1 MRCPTGAGFVGQ
13 KKCNFSVALRNVA
26 DESTRSV
33 LEHSQLSHML
43 APSPFLPVLTQ
54 PRAARAAAVEFRVVE
69 APMKA
74 VFKAGPSDTLP
85 QVATFL
91 GTESGAQG

>member
-13 KKCNFSVALRNVA
+13 KKCNFCVALRNVA

-54 PRAARAAAVEFRVVE
+54 PRAAAVEFRVVE

-85 QVATFL
+85 QVAAFL

>member
-13 KKCNFSVALRNVA
+13 KKCNFSAVLRNVA

-33 LEHSQLSHML
+33 LEHSQLSHTL

-54 PRAARAAAVEFRVVE
+54 PRAAAVEFRVVE